1 MSELPTI
8 SKELSKEKRY
18 KAACAQAFAL
28 CNGEPNF
35 IAKAG
40 NVMALLKENFD
51 FLWVGIYIVNNNA
64 LNLFVFQGPVACTQI
79 AHGKGVCGT
88 SWANAASIIVPNVDE
103 FPGHIACSSASKSE
117 IVVPIIKG
125 NEVIGVLD
133 VDSTQ
138 LDFFD
143 EDDLTGLEEIANIL
157 ANEVF

>member
-18 KAACAQAFAL
+18 KAACEQAFAL

-51 FLWVGIYIVNNNA
+51 FLWVGIYIVNNNS

-88 SWANAASIIVPNVDE
+88 SWANGASIIVPNVDE

>member
-51 FLWVGIYIVNNNA
+51 FLWVGAYIVNNDS

-88 SWANAASIIVPNVDE
+88 SWANAAGRAQESGSN
-103 FPGHIACSSASKSE
+103 
-117 IVVPIIKG
+117 
-125 NEVIGVLD
+125 L
-133 VDSTQ
+133 
-138 LDFFD
+138 LMR
-143 EDDLTGLEEIANIL
+143 
-157 ANEVF
+157 

>member
-18 KAACAQAFAL
+18 KAACARAFAL

-79 AHGKGVCGT
+79 APGKGVCGT
-88 SWANAASIIVPNVDE
+88 SWANSASIIVPNVDE

-117 IVVPIIKG
+117 IVVPIMKG

-133 VDSTQ
+133 VDSEH